1 MLIEDSVGIFV
12 NSDTSLYHF
21 QNLKFSEKNFFTNIH
36 EYENS
41 LCEYKFAAFHIPFPH
56 QTIWLEDFEAVHKIS
71 NHVFIFCS
79 ELHQNTVEQIK
90 ETDKRNVSIF
100 ICGKLNFSL
109 KNAKVYEWMDWFTTS
124 VYFYK
129 HVNPNLINSKL
140 IASSNKKDFD
150 ILLGCSR
157 THRNYVYDYII
168 NNNLQEKVILSYY
181 KFCNIDLRTS
191 DFIEETDGVEY
202 LNVPNH
208 TIHHVKYYGY
218 RMNLSQIIPFN
229 VYNSTQYTLVT
240 ETNAVNEF
248 NFYTEKIV
256 KPILAKRLFI
266 VIAGKHYL
274 KNLRLFGFKTFDGI
288 IDESYDNEEDDFLR
302 WEMALNQLKKLTE
315 IDHYVL
321 KEQINKITN
330 HNFNIMMSTEWY
342 EKFNL
347 QLKSVVDLCP
357 ISDHTIDD

>member
-1 MLIEDSVGIFV
+1 MVRGNGVSIFV
-12 NSDTSLYHF
+12 NSDTARYHF
-21 QNLKFSEKNFFTNIH
+21 ENLKFSKENFFTNIN

-56 QTIWLEDFEAVHKIS
+56 QTNWLEDFEAVHKIS

-90 ETDKRNVSIF
+90 ETDKKNVSVF

-109 KNAKVYEWMDWFTTS
+109 VNAKVYQWMDWFTTS

-129 HVNPNLINSKL
+129 HVDPNLIKKKL
-140 IASSNKKDFD
+140 VELPNKKYFD

-157 THRNYVYDYII
+157 IHRNYAYDYII
-168 NNNLQEKVILSYY
+168 NNNLQDSVIMSYY
-181 KFCNIDLRTS
+181 KFWNIDLRTS
-191 DFIEETDGVEY
+191 DFIEETDGIEY
-202 LNVPNH
+202 LSVPNH
-208 TIHHVKYYGY
+208 TIHHVKYHGY
-218 RMNLSQIIPFN
+218 KMNLSQVIPFD
-229 VYNSTQYTLVT
+229 VYNNTYYTLVT

-266 VIAGKHYL
+266 AIAGKHYL
-274 KNLRLFGFKTFDGI
+274 KNLRSLGFKTFDGI
-288 IDESYDNEEDDFLR
+288 IDESYDNEEDNFLR

-315 IDHYVL
+315 IDHKFL
-321 KEQINKITN
+321 KEYIDKVTN
-330 HNFNIMMSTEWY
+330 YNFDIMMSTEWY
-342 EKFNL
+342 ETFNL
-347 QLKSVVDLCP
+347 QLKSVVDRYLP
-357 ISDHTIDD
+357 SDHTTDD